1 MTNEERIYKL
11 CEYVMDLVDTLS
23 YHNRDYQFNRDLNWV
38 KDEIKSI
45 REDIDNS

>member
-11 CEYVMDLVDTLS
+11 CEYVMDLIDVLPYT
-23 YHNRDYQFNRDLNWV
+23 RDHLEWV

>member
-11 CEYVMDLVDTLS
+11 CEYVMDLIDSLPDYTLEL
-23 YHNRDYQFNRDLNWV
+23 DWV

-45 REDIDNS
+45 RADIDNN

>member
-11 CEYVMDLVDTLS
+11 CEYVMDLIDELQ
-23 YHNRDYQFNRDLNWV
+23 YHDECLKKKFEWV

>member
-11 CEYVMDLVDTLS
+11 CEYVMDLINAISDC
-23 YHNRDYQFNRDLNWV
+23 D
-38 KDEIKSI
+38 KDFEWIKNEFESI